1 MRLYR
6 MLSAMLVLVL
16 SGCWT
21 SYRYRA
27 NLDSAC
33 ASEKLKSRYC
43 ITRVDYC
50 PWPLEEGISESVYEG
65 LRAAME
71 KTLREVYPE
80 LFAPGGEPVAVSM
93 RSVASETTGSE
104 LLVALNAFVSFVT
117 LGVVPVAGGFTDDFI
132 VATDLCGNDQ
142 GQKVHLV
149 AENFGSAG
157 FIPTALLHSYA
168 NDPSAQFSAVGT
180 GSIAERDR
188 QAKILVAK
196 VFGAAV
202 VQLLSKYEMS
212 PKPRQVKVLERP
224 VGSAA
229 DKPERN
235 GDRKTSVVEIEQIP
249 L

>member
-1 MRLYR
+1 MRLSR
-6 MLSAMLVLVL
+6 RLSVIFVLLL

-27 NLDSAC
+27 NLDSAY
-33 ASEKLKSRYC
+33 ASEKLKNQYC

-50 PWPLEEGISESVYEG
+50 PWPLEEGMTDAVYEG

-71 KTLREVYPE
+71 KTLREVHPE
-80 LFAPGGEPVAVSM
+80 LFAPGGEPVTVSM
-93 RSVASETTGSE
+93 RSVASETTGCVP
-104 LLVALNAFVSFVT
+104 LVCLNGLVSLVT
-117 LGVVPVAGGFTDDFI
+117 LGAVPVAGGFTDDFI
-132 VATDLCGNDQ
+132 VTADPCGNDQ
-142 GQKVHLV
+142 GRKVHLV
-149 AENFGSAG
+149 AENFSSMG
-157 FIPTALLHSYA
+157 FIPTAFLRSYA
-168 NDPSAQFSAVGT
+168 EDPSAQFSAIGT
-180 GSIAERDR
+180 ESLSGRDR

-196 VFGAAV
+196 AFGAAI